1 MNSKRIEEAKEILQA
16 LGLPPAQCNEISA
29 LTLLA
34 LAGVGHDGKWS
45 EATSRSLTV
54 TKGIMEFV
62 RTEFRRR
69 YAPNTRETFRRQV
82 LHQFVQ
88 ALVVDYNPDNPSL
101 PVNSPK
107 AHYRLSVPALKVV
120 RSYRTPRAPGA
131 LEQFREGHA
140 SLIEVYAAKRARRM
154 IPIRL
159 SGGRIVA
166 LSPGRHNEI
175 QAAIVKE
182 FGPRFAPGARL
193 LYLGDTALKALLRE
207 DDRLNALGLKLDAH
221 GKLPDVILFDEK
233 RKWLY
238 LVEAVASHGPVS
250 PKRAQELRKLFEPSG
265 LPLIFVT
272 AFLDF
277 AEFRKHVRNIA
288 WETEVWVAEFPD
300 HLIHYNGDRFMG
312 PR

>member
-1 MNSKRIEEAKEILQA
+1 MRSQRIEEAKEILRA
-16 LGLPPAQCNEISA
+16 LGLPRAQCNSMSA

-34 LAGVGHDGKWS
+34 LAGVGRDGKWS
-45 EATSRSLTV
+45 DAEARSLTV

-62 RTEFRRR
+62 RTEYRRR

-88 ALVVDYNPDNPSL
+88 ALVVEYNPDDPLL

-107 AHYRLSVPALKVV
+107 AHYRLSEPALKVIESFGTRKWV
-120 RSYRTPRAPGA
+120 RALAQFRKDRAP
-131 LEQFREGHA
+131 
-140 SLIEVYAAKRARRM
+140 LIEVYAAKRARRM
-154 IPIRL
+154 IPVQL
-159 SGGRIVA
+159 SDGRTVT
-166 LSPGRHNEI
+166 LSAGRHNEI
-175 QAAIVKE
+175 QAAIIKE
-182 FGPRFAPGARL
+182 FAPRFAPGAIL

-207 DDRLNALGLKLDAH
+207 EERLRALGLRLDAH
-221 GKLPDVILFDEK
+221 GKLPDVILLDEK
-233 RKWLY
+233 RGWLY

-250 PKRAQELRKLFEPSG
+250 PKRAAELRELFAPST
-265 LPLIFVT
+265 LALIFVT
-272 AFLDF
+272 AFSDF
-277 AEFRKHVRNIA
+277 VEFRKHVRDIA